1 MSPGRKLILASASPR
16 RRQFLADLQIN
27 HDVMVS
33 GFDER
38 HIAGE
43 SPEEYVLRNSTE
55 KARASIPMISPLD
68 RTSVILGA
76 DTVVVS
82 PENHILEKPVDRD
95 DAARMLRMLSG
106 KPHRVVSG
114 FALIDAAS
122 GHCLHAQSVETR
134 VHFRALGEDEI
145 AAYIASGEPF
155 DKAGGYGVQGK
166 AAVFVER
173 VEGSYTNVVGM
184 PLCEVVEALK
194 RICGIR
200 PFG

>member
-27 HDVMVS
+27 HEVMVS
-33 GFDER
+33 GFEER

-43 SPEEYVLRNSTE
+43 TPEQYVLRNSTE
-55 KARASIPMISPLD
+55 KARASIAMISPLD
-68 RTSVILGA
+68 RTAVILGA

-106 KPHRVVSG
+106 RPHRVVSG
-114 FALIDAAS
+114 FALVDAAS
-122 GHCLHAQSVETR
+122 GVCLHAEAVETR
-134 VHFRALGEDEI
+134 VHFRPLGEEEI
-145 AAYIASGEPF
+145 AGYIASGEPF

-194 RICGIR
+194 RICGVR